1 MVPTAVLRAKIASLG
16 CTKTFPATP
25 RALNA
30 QVDLATQPNV
40 RQHAM
45 PCLLVP
51 TVGITH
57 FNHVTRVIFAKV
69 KPPIKPLA
77 HLEPTPPTPVPSS
90 VFPVHQ
96 VRLLHQHKPLNAQT
110 APKGGFK
117 KKKARTNAIH
127 RNVAASRRVVRHR
140 WSYRKV
146 GTVQIA
152 ARTVSSAKNQN
163 HVRKAQRA
171 ARIERAAFL
180 VRLVKLVLRGPC
192 RAFHAPRE
200 NLLH

>member
-1 MVPTAVLRAKIASLG
+1 MATQHAKIVALDGFKIYLAILRAANV
-16 CTKTFPATP
+16 P
-25 RALNA
+25 
-30 QVDLATQPNV
+30 VDLATKPKV
-40 RQHAM
+40 PRHAM

-96 VRLLHQHKPLNAQT
+96 VRLLQQHKPLNAQT

-152 ARTVSSAKNQN
+152 ARTASVKNQN
-163 HVRKAQRA
+163 HVLKAQRA
-171 ARIERAAFL
+171 ATIERVAIL

>member
-1 MVPTAVLRAKIASLG
+1 MVATQHAKIV
-16 CTKTFPATP
+16 
-25 RALNA
+25 ALDGFKIYQAILRVANVP
-30 QVDLATQPNV
+30 VDLATKPKV
-40 RQHAM
+40 PRHAM
-45 PCLLVP
+45 RCLLVR
-51 TVGITH
+51 TLGMAH
-57 FNHVTRVIFAKV
+57 FEPVTRVIFAKV

-140 WSYRKV
+140 WSYRKD
-146 GTVQIA
+146 GTVPIA
-152 ARTVSSAKNQN
+152 ARTTSAKNQN
-163 HVRKAQRA
+163 LARKARKA
-171 ARIERAAFL
+171 AKIERVAFL
-180 VRLVKLVLRGPC
+180 VRRAPPVLRGPR
-192 RAFHAPRE
+192 RAFHARRA
-200 NLLH
+200 NLLR